1 VAEEN
6 GNFGGDGETKVRG
19 IAEGGL
25 ETAGIEL
32 ERIPFQEFD
41 LSTNFHQYLK
51 MFDEILAYKF
61 DHFIGG
67 HLSDS
72 AKNDLQ

>member
-1 VAEEN
+1 VASRPQALSSS
-6 GNFGGDGETKVRG
+6 G
-19 IAEGGL
+19 
-25 ETAGIEL
+25 
-32 ERIPFQEFD
+32 IPFQEFD